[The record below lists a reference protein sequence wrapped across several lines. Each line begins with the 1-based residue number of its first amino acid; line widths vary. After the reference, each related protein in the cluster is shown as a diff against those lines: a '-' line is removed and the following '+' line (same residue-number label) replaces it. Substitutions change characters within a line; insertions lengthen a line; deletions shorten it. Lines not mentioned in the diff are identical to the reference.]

1 MVIAAVVRAELG
13 LATELS
19 ATERGS
25 GGFGSTGR

>member
-1 MVIAAVVRAELG
+1 VVQAELIPV
-13 LATELS
+13 TTLS